1 MMIFDNIFVIW
12 GIELFFLIYMY
23 NVANNNL
30 LSENNL
36 FLKWTKRVEET
47 MVNDPSD
54 DGYFQKIA
62 KTLARNIFKK
72 TTNDLKTNSIPVNKD
87 DFTELISDIVLL
99 FQTIISLIALISF
112 LYFTYFLLKRLFKK
126 FFN

>member
-62 KTLARNIFKK
+62 KTLAGNIFK
-72 TTNDLKTNSIPVNKD
+72 
-87 DFTELISDIVLL
+87 
-99 FQTIISLIALISF
+99 
-112 LYFTYFLLKRLFKK
+112 
-126 FFN
+126 